1 MKLDLKHIKKIGV
14 LGAGESGTGAAIL
27 AQAQGFEVW
36 VSEFGKISEQYK
48 EDLNQWKISFEEGG
62 HNRAKLL
69 EADLVIKSPGISDET
84 PIVRTLRGAG
94 IPIIS
99 EIELAWHFRAASKV
113 IAITGS
119 NGKTTTTS
127 LLYHLMHTC
136 GKDVAAVG
144 NIGYSFA
151 RQVALAPKEWY
162 VLEVSSF
169 QLDGI
174 LDFKPE
180 IAVITN
186 ITPDHLDRYQNS
198 FELYAASKF
207 NITKNQSA
215 TDILIINTDDEATM
229 KYLPKEKIKA
239 RLIPISM
246 EDNRLNQD
254 EGAHI
259 HNQEVHIQMND
270 EFLGL
275 PIIDL
280 NLKGKHNLYNT
291 MAAGISAMAADLRSS
306 ALKESFTSFQGLEHR
321 LEFVASIRGVDF
333 INDSKATNLNSVWFA
348 LESMEKPTVLILGG
362 KDKGND
368 YNEIMDQ
375 VRDKVKAI
383 VCMGADNAPI
393 IRAFE
398 GVVPT
403 IADTGSAKE
412 AVAAAF
418 ALSEQGDAV
427 LLSPGCASFDLFE
440 NYEDRGRQFKQ
451 YVKEL

>member
-1 MKLDLKHIKKIGV
+1 MNLDLRHIKKVGV
-14 LGAGESGTGAAIL
+14 LGAGESGTGAALL
-27 AQAQGFEVW
+27 ARKQGFEVW
-36 VSEFGKISEQYK
+36 VSEYGTIAERYK
-48 EDLNQWKISFEEGG
+48 NELQESQIDFEEDG
-62 HNRAKLL
+62 HEVAKLL
-69 EADLVIKSPGISDET
+69 TFDLLIKSPGISDDT
-84 PIVRTLRGAG
+84 ATVKTLHAAG
-94 IPIIS
+94 IPMIS
-99 EIELAWHFRAASKV
+99 EIEWAWHFRGSSKV

-119 NGKTTTTS
+119 NGKTTTSS
-127 LLYHLMHTC
+127 LLYHLMHTA
-136 GKDVAAVG
+136 GKSVAAVG
-144 NIGYSFA
+144 NIGFSFA
-151 RQVALAPKEWY
+151 RQIVNEPKDWY

-174 LDFKPE
+174 VDFKPE

-186 ITPDHLDRYQNS
+186 ITPDHLDRYNNS
-198 FELYAASKF
+198 FEEYAAAKF
-207 NITKNQSA
+207 NITKNQTA
-215 TDILIINTDDEATM
+215 QDILIINTDDEGTM
-229 KYLPKEKIKA
+229 KFLPKEKIKA

-246 EDNRLNQD
+246 EDNRFNQE

-348 LESMEKPTVLILGG
+348 LESMDKPTILILGG

-383 VCMGADNAPI
+383 VCMGSDNTPI
-393 IRAFE
+393 IKAFE
-398 GVVPT
+398 GVVET
-403 IADTGSAKE
+403 IADTQSAKE

-418 ALSEQGDAV
+418 ALSEQGDVV

-440 NYEDRGRQFKQ
+440 NYEDRGLQFKK